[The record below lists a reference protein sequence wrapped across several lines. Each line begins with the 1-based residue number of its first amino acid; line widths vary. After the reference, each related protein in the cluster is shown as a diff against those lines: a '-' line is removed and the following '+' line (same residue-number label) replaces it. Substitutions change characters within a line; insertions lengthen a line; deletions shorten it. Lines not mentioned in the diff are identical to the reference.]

1 MIKKI
6 ITYTLIAGMA
16 CLFVWT
22 FWFLYQNSQKKPVL
36 FQTDTLFYS
45 NIVQKSVS
53 AGSIVPR
60 KEVAIKSQVS
70 GIVDKLFVEAGQYIE
85 KGELIARI
93 RIVPNMANLNNA
105 ETNVEK
111 AKLQLTQSE
120 TEYNRYRKL
129 FDDDLIAEAEYNR
142 YLLEYNQA
150 KETLR
155 AAINNYDIVKDGAT
169 KQAGNATNLVRATV
183 SGMVLD
189 VPVEEGGFVIEGN
202 TFNEGTTIVFIANM
216 NDMIFLGKV
225 DESEVGKIKPGMEVD
240 LHIAAIDNKTFP
252 ATLEFISPKGVTED
266 GAIKF
271 EIKAAVKIDKTVY
284 IRSGYSAN
292 ADLVLQRRDSVLS
305 IKESLIQFSGDS
317 VYVEVE
323 TKPQEF
329 QKQLIKTGLS
339 DGLKAEVISGVKLRD
354 KIKVIVDK
362 PKM

>member
-1 MIKKI
+1 MIRKI
-6 ITYTLIAGMA
+6 ITYVLVAGMA
-16 CLFVWT
+16 VLFIWT
-22 FWFLYQNSQKKPVL
+22 FWFLYQNSQKKPVI

-45 NIVQKSVS
+45 DIVQKSVS

-70 GIVDKLFVEAGQYIE
+70 GIVDQLFVEAGQYVE
-85 KGELIARI
+85 KGALIARI

-105 ETNVEK
+105 ETSVEK
-111 AKLQLTQSE
+111 AKLQLAQAE
-120 TEYNRYRKL
+120 TEYKRYKQL
-129 FDDDLIAEAEYNR
+129 FDDDLIPEAEYNK
-142 YLLEYNQA
+142 YLLDYNQA
-150 KETLR
+150 KEALR
-155 AAINNYDIVKDGAT
+155 AAVNNYDIVKDGAT

-202 TFNEGTTIVFIANM
+202 TFNEGTTIAFIANM

-240 LHIAAIDNKTFP
+240 LHIAAIDNKVFP
-252 ATLEFISPKGVTED
+252 ARLEFISPKGVTED

-271 EIKAAVKIDKTVY
+271 EIKAAVKIDKSVY

-317 VYVEVE
+317 VFVEVE

-329 QKQLIKTGLS
+329 TKQLIKTGLS
-339 DGLKAEVISGVKLRD
+339 DGLKTEVLSGVKLGD
-354 KIKVIVDK
+354 KIKVIVEK

>member
-6 ITYTLIAGMA
+6 LTYSLVVGMV
-16 CLFVWT
+16 CLFIWT
-22 FWFLYQNSQKKPVL
+22 FWFLYQNSQKKPIV
-36 FQTDTLFYS
+36 FTTDTLSYS

-70 GIVDKLFVEAGQYIE
+70 GIVEKLLVEAGQYVE
-85 KGELIARI
+85 KGALIARI
-93 RIVPNMANLNNA
+93 RIVPNMANLNTA
-105 ETNVEK
+105 ESNVTK
-111 AKLQLTQSE
+111 AKLQLIQSE
-120 TEYNRYRKL
+120 TEYKRYRKL
-129 FDDDLIAEAEYNR
+129 FDEELIPEAEFNKYALD
-142 YLLEYNQA
+142 YSQA

-155 AAINNYDIVKDGAT
+155 SAENNFDIVKDGAT

-202 TFNEGTTIVFIANM
+202 TFNEGTTIAFIANM

-225 DESEVGKIKPGMEVD
+225 DESEVGKIHVGMDVD
-240 LHIAAIDNKTFP
+240 LHIAAIDNKVFP
-252 ATLEFISPKGVTED
+252 AKLEFISPKGITED

-271 EIKAAVKIDKTVY
+271 EIKAAVKIDKNVY

-317 VYVEVE
+317 TFVEIE

-329 QKQLIKTGLS
+329 KKTLIKTGLS
-339 DGLKAEVISGVKLRD
+339 DGIKVEVLSGAKLGD
-354 KIKVIVDK
+354 KIKVTVEK
-362 PKM
+362 PTK

>member
-16 CLFVWT
+16 FLFVWT
-22 FWFLYQNSQKKPVL
+22 FWFLYQNSQKKPVI

-45 NIVQKSVS
+45 DVVQKSVS

-70 GIVDKLFVEAGQYIE
+70 GIVDQLYVEAGKYVE

-93 RIVPNMANLNNA
+93 RIVPNMVNLNNA
-105 ETNVEK
+105 ETNVTK
-111 AKLQLTQSE
+111 AQLQLEQAE
-120 TEYNRYRKL
+120 TEYNRYKKL
-129 FDDDLIAEAEYNR
+129 YDEQLIPQAEFNR
-142 YLLEYNQA
+142 YQLDYNQA

-155 AAINNYDIVKDGAT
+155 AAVNNYDIVKEGAT

-202 TFNEGTTIVFIANM
+202 TFNEGTTIAFIANM

-225 DESEVGKIKPGMEVD
+225 DESEVGKIYKGMDID
-240 LHIAAIDNKTFP
+240 LHIGAIDNKTFP
-252 ATLEFISPKGVTED
+252 AKLEFISPKGITED

-271 EIKAAVKIDKTVY
+271 EIKAAVHIDKKEY

-292 ADLVLQRRDSVLS
+292 ADLVLQRRDSVLV
-305 IKESLIQFSGDS
+305 IKESLLQFKGDS
-317 VYVEVE
+317 VFAEVE

-329 QKQLIKTGLS
+329 KKQLVKTGLS
-339 DGLKAEVISGVKLRD
+339 DGINVEVLSGLKPTD
-354 KIKVIVDK
+354 KIKVVVEK

>member
-6 ITYTLIAGMA
+6 ITYTVIAGLA

-22 FWFLYQNSQKKPVL
+22 FWFLYQNSQKKPVVY
-36 FQTDTLFYS
+36 QTDSLFYS
-45 NIVQKSVS
+45 DIVQKSVS

-70 GIVDKLFVEAGQYIE
+70 GIVDKLFVVAGQYIE
-85 KGELIARI
+85 KGSLIARI

-111 AKLQLTQSE
+111 AKLQLAQTE
-120 TEYNRYRKL
+120 TEHKRYKKL
-129 FDDDLIAEAEYNR
+129 FDEDLIPEAEYNT

-155 AAINNYDIVKDGAT
+155 AAVNNYDIVKDGAS

-183 SGMVLD
+183 SGMVLN

-202 TFNEGTTIVFIANM
+202 TFNEGTTISFIANM

-225 DESEVGKIKPGMEVD
+225 DESEVSKIKVGMEVD
-240 LHIAAIDNKTFP
+240 IHIAAIDNKTFP
-252 ATLEFISPKGVTED
+252 AKLEFISPKGVTED

-271 EIKAAVKIDKTVY
+271 EIKAAVSLDKNVY

-323 TKPQEF
+323 TAPQEF
-329 QKQLIKTGLS
+329 KKQIIKTGLS
-339 DGLKAEVISGVKLRD
+339 DGFKVEVLSGVKLGD
-354 KIKVIVDK
+354 KVKVVVDK
-362 PKM
+362 PKI

>member
-6 ITYTLIAGMA
+6 ITYTIIAALA

-22 FWFLYQNSQKKPVL
+22 FWFLYQNSQKKPVV
-36 FQTDTLFYS
+36 FQTDSLFYS
-45 NIVQKSVS
+45 DIVQKSVS

-70 GIVDKLFVEAGQYIE
+70 GIVEKLFVVAGQYIE
-85 KGELIARI
+85 NGALIARI

-111 AKLQLTQSE
+111 AKLQLTQTE
-120 TEYNRYRKL
+120 TEYKRYKQL
-129 FDDDLIAEAEYNR
+129 FDDDLIPEAEYNR
-142 YLLEYNQA
+142 YVLEYNQA

-155 AAINNYDIVKDGAT
+155 AAVNNYDIVKDGAT

-183 SGMVLD
+183 SGMVLN

-202 TFNEGTTIVFIANM
+202 TFNEGTTIAFIANM

-225 DESEVGKIKPGMEVD
+225 DESEVGKIKVGMDVD

-252 ATLEFISPKGVTED
+252 AKLEFISPKGIIED

-271 EIKAAVKIDKTVY
+271 EIKAAVSIDKKVY

-292 ADLVLQRRDSVLS
+292 ADLVLQRRDSVLC

-323 TKPQEF
+323 TKPQEYK
-329 QKQLIKTGLS
+329 KQLIKTGLS
-339 DGLKAEVISGVKLRD
+339 DGIKVEVLSGVKLGD
-354 KIKVIVDK
+354 KVKVVVDK
-362 PKM
+362 PKI

>member
-6 ITYTLIAGMA
+6 ITYTVIAGLA

-22 FWFLYQNSQKKPVL
+22 FWFLYQNSQKKPVIY
-36 FQTDTLFYS
+36 QTDSLFYS
-45 NIVQKSVS
+45 DIVQKSVS

-70 GIVDKLFVEAGQYIE
+70 GIVDKLFVVAGQYIE

-111 AKLQLTQSE
+111 AKLQLAQTE
-120 TEYNRYRKL
+120 TEHKRYKQL
-129 FDDDLIAEAEYNR
+129 FDDDLIPQAEYNR

-155 AAINNYDIVKDGAT
+155 AAVNNYDIVKDGAS

-183 SGMVLD
+183 SGMVLN

-202 TFNEGTTIVFIANM
+202 TFNEGTTISFIANM

-225 DESEVGKIKPGMEVD
+225 DESEVSKIKAGMEVD
-240 LHIAAIDNKTFP
+240 IHIAAIDNKTFP
-252 ATLEFISPKGVTED
+252 AKLEFISPKGVTED

-271 EIKAAVKIDKTVY
+271 EIKAAVSLDKNVY

-323 TKPQEF
+323 TAPQEF
-329 QKQLIKTGLS
+329 KKQIIKTGLS
-339 DGLKAEVISGVKLRD
+339 DGLKVEVLSGVKLGD
-354 KIKVIVDK
+354 KVKVVVDK
-362 PKM
+362 PKI

>member
-6 ITYTLIAGMA
+6 ITYTVVAGLA

-22 FWFLYQNSQKKPVL
+22 FWFLYQNSQKKPVI
-36 FQTDTLFYS
+36 FQTDSLFYS
-45 NIVQKSVS
+45 DILQKSVS

-85 KGELIARI
+85 KGALIARI

-111 AKLQLTQSE
+111 AKLQLVQTE
-120 TEYNRYRKL
+120 TEYKRYKQL
-129 FDDDLIAEAEYNR
+129 FDDDLIPEAEYNK
-142 YLLEYNQA
+142 YVLDYNQA

-155 AAINNYDIVKDGAT
+155 AAVNNYDIVKDGAT

-202 TFNEGTTIVFIANM
+202 TFNEGTTIAFVANM

-225 DESEVGKIKPGMEVD
+225 DESEVSKIKPGMEVD

-252 ATLEFISPKGVTED
+252 AKLEFISPKGVTED

-271 EIKAAVKIDKTVY
+271 EIKAAVNLDKKVY

-329 QKQLIKTGLS
+329 KKQIVKTGLS
-339 DGLKAEVISGVKLRD
+339 DGIKVEVLSGVKLGD
-354 KIKVIVDK
+354 KIKVVVDK
-362 PKM
+362 PKI

>member
-6 ITYTLIAGMA
+6 ITYTVIAGLA

-22 FWFLYQNSQKKPVL
+22 FWFLYQNSQKKPVI
-36 FQTDTLFYS
+36 FQTDTLYYS
-45 NIVQKSVS
+45 DIVQKSVS

-70 GIVDKLFVEAGQYIE
+70 GIVEKLFVVAGQYIE

-111 AKLQLTQSE
+111 AKLQLAQTE
-120 TEYNRYRKL
+120 TEYKRYKQL
-129 FDDDLIAEAEYNR
+129 FDDDLVPEAEYNR
-142 YLLEYNQA
+142 YLLDYNQA

-155 AAINNYDIVKDGAT
+155 AAVNNYDIVKDGAT
-169 KQAGNATNLVRATV
+169 KQEGNATNLVRATV
-183 SGMVLD
+183 SGMVLG

-202 TFNEGTTIVFIANM
+202 TFNEGTTIAFIANM

-225 DESEVGKIKPGMEVD
+225 DESEVSKIKPGMEVD

-252 ATLEFISPKGVTED
+252 AKLEFISPKGITED

-271 EIKAAVKIDKTVY
+271 EIKAAIKLDKNVY

-323 TKPQEF
+323 IKPQEF
-329 QKQLIKTGLS
+329 KKQLIKTGLS
-339 DGLKAEVISGVKLRD
+339 DGIKAEVLSGVKLGD
-354 KIKVIVDK
+354 KIKVTVDK
-362 PKM
+362 PKI

>member
-6 ITYTLIAGMA
+6 LTYSLVVGMV
-16 CLFVWT
+16 CLFIWT
-22 FWFLYQNSQKKPVL
+22 FWFLYQNSQKKPII
-36 FQTDTLFYS
+36 FTTDTPFYS
-45 NIVQKSVS
+45 DIVQKSVS

-70 GIVDKLFVEAGQYIE
+70 GIVEKLLVDAGQYVE
-85 KGELIARI
+85 KGALIARI
-93 RIVPNMANLNNA
+93 RIVPNMANLNTA
-105 ETNVEK
+105 ESNVAK

-120 TEYNRYRKL
+120 TEYKRYRKL
-129 FDDDLIAEAEYNR
+129 FDEELIPEAEFNKYV
-142 YLLEYNQA
+142 LDYNQA

-155 AAINNYDIVKDGAT
+155 SAENNFDIVKDGAT

-202 TFNEGTTIVFIANM
+202 TFNEGTTIAFIANM

-225 DESEVGKIKPGMEVD
+225 DESEVGKVHVGMDVD
-240 LHIAAIDNKTFP
+240 LHIAAIDNKVFP
-252 ATLEFISPKGVTED
+252 AKLEFISPKGITED

-271 EIKAAVKIDKTVY
+271 EIKAAVKIDKNVY

-317 VYVEVE
+317 TFVEIE

-329 QKQLIKTGLS
+329 KRSMIKTGLS
-339 DGLKAEVISGVKLRD
+339 DGIKVEVLSGVKLGD
-354 KIKVIVDK
+354 KIKVTVEK
-362 PKM
+362 PVK

>member
-6 ITYTLIAGMA
+6 ITYTVVAGLA

-22 FWFLYQNSQKKPVL
+22 FWFLYQNSQKKPVI

-85 KGELIARI
+85 KGALIAHI

-111 AKLQLTQSE
+111 AKLQLVQAE
-120 TEYNRYRKL
+120 TEHKRYKQL
-129 FDDDLIAEAEYNR
+129 FDDDLIPEAEYNK

-150 KETLR
+150 KENLR
-155 AAINNYDIVKDGAT
+155 AAVNNYDIVKDGAT
-169 KQAGNATNLVRATV
+169 KQKGTATNQVRATV

-202 TFNEGTTIVFIANM
+202 TFNEGTTIAFIANM

-225 DESEVGKIKPGMEVD
+225 DESEVSKIKPGMEVD

-252 ATLEFISPKGVTED
+252 AKLEFISPKGVTED

-271 EIKAAVKIDKTVY
+271 EIKAAVNIDKNVY

-317 VYVEVE
+317 VYVEIE
-323 TKPQEF
+323 TAPQEF
-329 QKQLIKTGLS
+329 KKQVIKTGLS
-339 DGLKAEVISGVKLRD
+339 DGIKVEVLSGVKLGD

-362 PKM
+362 PKI

>member
-6 ITYTLIAGMA
+6 ITYTAIAGLA

-22 FWFLYQNSQKKPVL
+22 FWFLYQNSQKKPVI
-36 FQTDTLFYS
+36 FQTDSLFYGD
-45 NIVQKSVS
+45 IVQKSVS

-70 GIVDKLFVEAGQYIE
+70 GIVEKLFVVAGQYIE
-85 KGELIARI
+85 KGALIARI

-105 ETNVEK
+105 ESNVEK

-120 TEYNRYRKL
+120 TEHKRYKQL
-129 FDDDLIAEAEYNR
+129 FDDDLIPEAEYNK
-142 YLLEYNQA
+142 YLLDYNQA
-150 KETLR
+150 KENLR
-155 AAINNYDIVKDGAT
+155 AAVNNYDIVKDGAT

-202 TFNEGTTIVFIANM
+202 TFNEGTTIAFIANM

-225 DESEVGKIKPGMEVD
+225 DESEVSKIKPGMEVD

-252 ATLEFISPKGVTED
+252 AKLEFISPKGITED

-271 EIKAAVKIDKTVY
+271 EIKAAVKLDKNVY

-329 QKQLIKTGLS
+329 KKQPIKTGLS
-339 DGLKAEVISGVKLRD
+339 DGIKAEVLSGVKLGD
-354 KIKVIVDK
+354 KIKVTVDK
-362 PKM
+362 PKI

>member
-6 ITYTLIAGMA
+6 ITYILVAGLA

-22 FWFLYQNSQKKPVL
+22 FWFLYKNSQKKAAV
-36 FQTDTLFYS
+36 FETDSLFYGD
-45 NIVQKSVS
+45 IVQKTVS
-53 AGSIVPR
+53 AGSIIPR

-70 GIVDKLFVEAGQYIE
+70 GIVDKLYVDAGKYVE

-93 RIVPNMANLNNA
+93 RIVPNMVNLNNA
-105 ETNVEK
+105 ETNVTK
-111 AKLQLTQSE
+111 SRLQLEQAE
-120 TEYNRYRKL
+120 TEYNRYKKL
-129 FDDDLIAEAEYNR
+129 YDEQLIPQAEYNR

-155 AAINNYDIVKDGAT
+155 AAENNYDIVKEGAT

-183 SGMVLD
+183 SGMVLGI
-189 VPVEEGGFVIEGN
+189 PVEEGGFVIEGN
-202 TFNEGTTIVFIANM
+202 TFNEGTTIAFVANM

-225 DESEVGKIKPGMEVD
+225 DESEVGKIYPGMDID

-252 ATLEFISPKGVTED
+252 AKLEFISPKGITED

-271 EIKAAVKIDKTVY
+271 EIKAAVHIDKKVY

-292 ADLVLQRRDSVLS
+292 ADLVLARRDSVLV
-305 IKESLIQFSGDS
+305 IKESLVQFKHDS
-317 VYVEVE
+317 LYVEIE

-329 QKQLIKTGLS
+329 RKQLIKTGLS
-339 DGLKAEVISGVKLRD
+339 DGIKAEVLDGVKHGDRV
-354 KIKVIVDK
+354 KVVVEK

>member
-6 ITYTLIAGMA
+6 ITYTLIAGLA
-16 CLFVWT
+16 ILFVWT
-22 FWFLYQNSQKKPVL
+22 FWFLYQNSQKKPVV

-45 NIVQKSVS
+45 DIVQKSVS

-120 TEYNRYRKL
+120 TEYKRYKKL
-129 FDDDLIAEAEYNR
+129 FDDDLIPEAEYNK
-142 YLLEYNQA
+142 YLLDYNQA
-150 KETLR
+150 KESLR
-155 AAINNYDIVKDGAT
+155 AAVNNYDIVKDGAT

-202 TFNEGTTIVFIANM
+202 TFNEGTTIAFIANM

-240 LHIAAIDNKTFP
+240 LHIAAIDNKVFP
-252 ATLEFISPKGVTED
+252 ATLEFISPKGITED

-305 IKESLIQFSGDS
+305 VKESLIQFSGDS

-329 QKQLIKTGLS
+329 KKQLIKTGLS
-339 DGLKAEVISGVKLRD
+339 DGIKAEVLSGVKLGD

>member
-16 CLFVWT
+16 VLFVWT
-22 FWFLYQNSQKKPVL
+22 FWFLYQNSQKKPVI

-45 NIVQKSVS
+45 DIVQKSVS

-70 GIVDKLFVEAGQYIE
+70 GIVDKLFVVAGQYIE

-111 AKLQLTQSE
+111 SKLQLTQSE
-120 TEYNRYRKL
+120 TEHKRYKQL
-129 FDDDLIAEAEYNR
+129 FDDDLIPEAEYNK
-142 YLLEYNQA
+142 YLLDYNQA
-150 KETLR
+150 KENLR
-155 AAINNYDIVKDGAT
+155 AAVNNYDIVKDGAT
-169 KQAGNATNLVRATV
+169 KQVGNATNLVRATV

-202 TFNEGTTIVFIANM
+202 TFNEGTTIAFIANM

-225 DESEVGKIKPGMEVD
+225 DESEVSKIKPGMEVD

-252 ATLEFISPKGVTED
+252 AKLEFISPKGITED

-271 EIKAAVKIDKTVY
+271 EIKAAVSIDKKVY

-305 IKESLIQFSGDS
+305 IKESVIQFSGDS

-329 QKQLIKTGLS
+329 RKQIIKTGLS
-339 DGLKAEVISGVKLRD
+339 DGIKVEVLSGVKLGD

-362 PKM
+362 PKI